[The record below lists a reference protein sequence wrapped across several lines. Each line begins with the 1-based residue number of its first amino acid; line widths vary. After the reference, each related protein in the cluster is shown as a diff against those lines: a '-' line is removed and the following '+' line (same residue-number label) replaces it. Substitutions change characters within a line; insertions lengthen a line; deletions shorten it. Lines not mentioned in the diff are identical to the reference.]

1 MKKNNHFMRVFTI
14 MLSVMMVI
22 ASLQLN
28 VIATS
33 DQVQNDQ
40 NQEGDIIEQGE
51 SAEFCVQFLDENNA
65 YQQRKDIQNYIEL
78 YKDGNLVENVIYE
91 EKVRTDHQD
100 ENVYYYMI
108 KNLEKNASYSIKV
121 KDNLNGYTSEQQKVS
136 LKEEDGFYSSD
147 QKITLSLKQYQ
158 VSGYIVWEDQ
168 DNQEELR
175 PQMDDYFQN
184 GFHILL
190 NGQNYDYAKV
200 TYNQDE
206 NNLNQWFF
214 TIEHLYII
222 DQQGNQA
229 SYVLNHQIT
238 NYHSESVTIHQ
249 DTDDLKI
256 HYTLALSTDKL
267 QLTPA
272 QENTE
277 NTRIPKSTTNVE
289 RNESTS
295 VTLQWQDENPIENRI
310 DFGHY
315 VLSYTINGVKY
326 DLTYELKDK
335 HYVLSLTDEDR
346 ERLHIGSEETLNAL
360 VEGSNLLNHQYVFNN
375 LPSKIIE
382 TSSDEEKKETNI
394 TWELKM
400 VTPPSGYILNST
412 ESPYLLTPMTNYTA
426 KLDIRNGNF
435 SNSPI
440 VQYNEE
446 TDSYRLTNLD
456 QFTFH
461 FDNQEITLS
470 QLQETFPTANYTVT
484 YDQGYYEIHITGIP
498 RCDYTN
504 KKEIVYGMTM
514 TSPSLSGGDR
524 FRILYNNSGIPKFGN
539 ITTKCHDT
547 GTIVLIRYG
556 TTNYKAT
563 KIWLD
568 DGRVERPT
576 TTWVLWRYSTANSEA
591 SYKTPSPVYG
601 YQNDKLVQVTF
612 ELESD
617 TSGEEEETIYRYG
630 LPKYDSF
637 GYAYVYFAREEMS
650 GDNQSLYAKHFGTVE
665 QNFKDDVLP
674 QSMTEREGNNQSI
687 YNGGTITNRVENT
700 ITVNSQKSWKAANYQ
715 SEISNVIVTLTL
727 QKKWVNGDDD
737 YSAVQINAGQ
747 DDEGHTIYKDYTVQL
762 TGFNEENMM
771 QAVSVSMP
779 QYDEYGRE
787 LQYRF
792 VETAIHEKGNEKNL
806 LVNHQFQTS
815 INATNSLVDGEEYYV
830 STMDANGHI
839 TKKLVGTTH
848 YDVTK
853 IWNHVPEEEIPD
865 SIDITLEQRDA
876 SGVIVGEYTYQVYK
890 RDGWKLTI
898 TDYPENATNK
908 KGEKVEGKLPKYD
921 ENGAKYTYQAVEETQ
936 NPNWAAIYVY
946 NKDENNHDKA
956 NTVRITNTKGDGI
969 SKYIKVRKVWLD
981 NGDELHRENVTVQ
994 VWRKAMQD
1002 PTKNL
1007 NETEDQYITTVTLTD
1022 TEEIWWDYAFVT
1034 EYWMGDGT
1042 TSFTGDP
1049 SWSNSDKAAHLIWN
1063 GQYYLKEVKVGNHD
1077 VDRENINA
1085 RGYPTVEGTY
1095 HNYEVIENV
1104 TSDSYSQY
1112 YDHEYYTLI
1121 NRRIGAT
1128 EVTATKTWIDGYN
1141 ASEEQRRSYGAKVV
1155 LKSNSGDNVVI
1166 GNEDDKGYVQVG
1178 NEKKEYIL
1186 DQNNQSISYQQEL
1199 NGQTT
1204 QTIAFKNLPKYDE
1217 KGQYIQY
1224 DIGEI
1229 CSVDENGMSKLEKNE
1244 YSINIGMQNTGNEDI
1259 RNDSLNYSITNQKS
1273 YTKTVSFH
1281 KTWIDEY
1288 TYTKDLRPDIYLTLY
1303 KTQYDRQGNV
1313 TIVMCDYI
1321 DQKWVKTNED
1331 SDYEWTCYFQNLPKY
1346 DEKGNE
1352 IFYYA
1357 YEGMHI
1363 DASQYDYLP
1372 VQYQYEDQS
1381 LSTVNY
1387 DDSTVQTSIDNNKV
1401 RKING
1406 RIILKEGGT
1415 FINELNNNISVKGQK
1430 VWENIPEG
1438 FPKNQFP
1445 KIQFYVQREITK
1457 DQYDAILANPSQ
1469 DTEVVKDGD
1478 TYWQNVAWT
1487 NPVSEQMN
1495 SLTFKFVMSYVG
1507 LNINAFAQDST
1518 ETGKRKLAKYNPL
1531 TGELY
1536 NYRVTEKLDAQEGDV
1551 TPAYKAF
1558 PGEVHNYEI
1567 INTYNIDESENLAN
1581 IQVTKDWDN
1590 VDHHYP
1596 VVEITLYRFAKDKN
1610 DTGITGIE
1618 TVETVKINKNK
1629 GEKSYLFDNLP
1640 IISPNGN
1647 RYIYYVVEKN
1657 INGYTS
1663 NIRIDENTCY
1673 PTTATDANI
1682 DLKKWPV
1689 AVTNAFILKGQQ
1701 TTPNLLEQAIN
1712 VLTGDNGLTTT
1723 EVKVTNTYNTGSVE
1737 LSGQKTWNDYSN
1749 KLSTRPQFIE
1759 LQLYRYAN
1767 TQKGANNA
1775 IEKEL
1780 FATATVSENGTV
1792 NLKNSKVNLGNLSIT
1807 RTVNQDQWNYTIRG
1821 LDQYAPNGELWKYEV
1836 METPLSYYD
1845 TASSIKT
1852 GNVSTN
1858 TGHISSVDFENTL
1871 MTTSLKTTKSWAEIN
1886 ADIQK
1891 YNVTFAL
1898 QVSENGT
1905 DWQWARTYFTNK
1917 DILGQGQE
1925 PFVVEKTLDGSHGQ
1939 SEIVFTDLPKYVNL
1953 NNDNQS
1959 ITKLQYRVKEVKI
1972 GDQYIHFGNLQT
1984 YYTKSGNNE
1993 SFNNAMTALDYSTTQ
2008 STIFHPITDSRHT
2021 TTNTLTKKTSFTVTK
2036 QWSDQDNKYDTR
2048 YLENDH
2054 WVVKY
2059 HVYRSYV
2066 KNNQTIQELM
2076 KVSNGQDP
2084 YILRVEGSDSTSQTA
2099 STTVENLP
2107 SKTLDG
2113 KDYTYFAVELDPN
2126 NQEINNNIYY
2136 GTYDVSG
2143 NSSTFTNTLKTVDLK
2158 VTKNWINDNDVQI
2171 RPESIKVKL
2180 YRKTDSTGY
2189 TPVKVRNIQGN
2200 LEDYTMTI
2208 SKDAWQVTFA
2218 GLPMCDHQGNLYT
2231 YKAEEVSTVP
2241 GYHHP
2246 VYSKTTPIATTNVDN
2261 DYQMTITNTAIELK
2275 LDKRDNNGPITNKA
2289 VEIHI
2294 EGTANTATAGYQ
2306 AIWSRN
2312 ASGNESVTVTKNG
2325 TPIYTMSGS
2334 ITVIKGLPQGDY
2346 TLSEVVTPLGYEKIN
2361 NQTFTITNSGV
2372 TEKSSVLSYNDKTLS
2387 IHNTPVE
2394 IQVNKKDLQNQ
2405 PLTGAIF
2412 TITPV
2417 DDSIFADGTT
2427 VTRTIDF
2434 GSNSSYTITDL
2445 VIGHTYELEE
2455 TKAPDGYILP
2465 GGDTASHLK
2474 IQLKVTDDGK
2484 IVTSGEGAY
2493 TVTGVDNNY
2502 VTVNQDTL
2510 TVKNKVIEIT
2520 LNKKDYI
2527 DNQTNEDQK
2536 GLINGATFTLS
2547 HKKSDGTYENVQKVT
2562 VSKGTITLS
2571 KLIGGDTYRLVETSV
2586 PTGYQTLKGYIEY
2599 TVTTD
2604 GNVSHIVFEKN
2615 DDQVLASSQN
2625 NVLNIYNKRI
2635 PGTLNIEKVDKDD
2648 NTKLSGITFE
2658 LKYQNAK
2665 GDYVLLDQSL
2675 SNEGVLTT
2683 NSDITSRATVVTDNE
2698 GKASY
2703 SHLPW
2708 GNYKLIE
2715 TSFKDGYKT
2724 NRSEYD
2730 VVIGPEDNHITVDQT
2745 IKNEKI
2751 QLSFGKMSS
2760 KSQAYLAKATFTLES
2775 LDGKGFVN
2783 SLPEGVTENNGI
2795 LTWISEASTK
2805 LFNGVLKAEGKYK
2818 LTETKAP
2825 DGYELPENYAV
2836 IFTVQKDGSLVINEV
2851 NVNNQTLTSD
2861 YSQYISLDSQKVVL
2875 TLKDTPIHITLTK
2888 VDSSDPA
2895 KTLAGAQFELYDIT
2909 DKSSIIDKGQF
2920 TTNAQGQIEFN
2931 ESHFIYN
2938 HTYRLVETKAA
2949 DGYKLPDALTIEFT
2963 IAQDGNILNI
2973 TSNKEEYLI
2982 DNQQDLDAMTIQNE
2996 PIIISLK
3003 KTDYVNHTVETKPAL
3018 ENVKFVIKENGQV
3031 VDAIS
3036 QETKGQTI
3044 GTNENGELIF
3054 VASSLIQGHTY
3065 QLYELK
3071 NNGYTTD
3078 NETLVYTF
3086 TVDSDGTVIHNGQDT
3101 NEALITLTNKRIPGT
3116 LTVEKVDQD
3125 NRDTK
3130 LSNTT
3135 FELRYKEN
3143 GEWKLLDQRLKADGT
3158 LVILTSQEDI
3168 KDRAILTTNDLGQI
3182 VYNELP
3188 WGEYQLTE
3196 LTAKDGYVITQSVHT
3211 FTISKE
3217 ALEKTYTDQ
3226 DVITNQK
3233 TRISFDKISNVG
3245 SQTLS
3250 GAQFELTPVNGSEFA
3265 IEKDKITWTSDKD
3278 HSFTLDGYL
3287 ITGHTYQ
3294 LKETVSPS
3302 EYSLPKDYIVI
3313 FKVNNDGTVT
3323 IQSVHIDNQEVTNIH
3338 DYVLVSS
3345 DHKTIQVK
3353 DDPLSITFDKK
3364 DIHGN
3369 AIESTRGEAVFK
3381 LVEESKTIAEN
3392 LTMTNGS
3399 LTIDNANGSFKL
3411 EKGKTYQLIETTAP
3425 KGYELTTITFSFND
3439 YGLPVVNEIVQNDC
3453 HVEIRDQ
3460 MVDINLTKTG
3470 MNTLES
3476 IENDTIGYASFMI
3489 EPVSGSTFADGSTTK
3504 IENITTTNVNTVLK
3518 GQLVAG
3524 NQYLLK
3530 EVLAPK
3536 GYETSDVVFE
3546 VNADGTIKVISGQ
3559 GIVSDHDSTRLY
3571 VRNQK
3576 TSLTLQKVNKNGAS
3590 IESKEHYAHFTIT
3603 GTFAG
3608 EGYTSYNVTSAN
3620 IEETLKGK
3628 LISSEWYTLEEIQTL
3643 NTYYK
3648 PSPMTIRFMLD
3659 SQGNIKDNYTVTMNE
3674 KSDEETK
3681 AYVQVSGSQLMIEN
3695 DDFTTQLEF
3704 YKQDSS
3710 SQEGINGAVFKL
3722 YYSETP
3728 FVTTVQ
3734 DGENKGDILTN
3745 RYQNS
3750 FVQEVASDSNGKVS
3764 LNLTKKGHYL
3774 LIETSNTGYQSDHF
3788 MIGTFDIGDEDYN
3801 QTLSLDD
3808 VSMNVIQGTMTNDK
3822 VVNDRILGSVTLYKL
3837 NDRHQ
3842 SLEGVEF
3849 KLLKQETLETPTF
3862 IDWLKGLF
3870 TGKSYVAQTV
3880 DGQTQTINGSDLID
3894 KGQLTI
3900 SNLPWGTYQLIEV
3913 KAKDGYS
3920 TASGSEAVC
3929 ATIEFTI
3936 DRESAKVV
3944 ELNTNGNQFYNYQ
3957 TSLTIIKTNGTS
3969 PLAGAKFKIT
3979 GEYIDTDGNKTNQ
3992 PLEVITDS
4000 QGKIDLKGQLIGG
4013 NTYTLQELVAPDGYE
4028 RDNHEIQFMVHT
4040 DGHIEI
4046 TSETGK
4052 YTLLNSTFFDNQ
4064 ISLQNTEISIDINK
4078 ESKDHQSIDH
4088 ATFDLYL
4095 GNEKI
4100 KEGLTTSQGHIT
4112 LNRTTVGRLLL
4123 KNTEYR
4129 LVETNAPSGYELTAI
4144 SFIIDEYGTV
4154 NNVHTISGYS
4164 GSVSAEGSTITVVD
4178 DKIDLSIDKQD
4189 FDTKTTITN
4198 RGNAQFT
4205 VTGEFVDGTT
4215 SKTVTSDNMSALTGQ
4230 IIAGHTYT
4238 MEETKAPEGYEL
4250 AAKFTFKVDQYGMIN
4265 HINGQKVAPI
4275 QDSDY
4280 VGSDHNQFIVRD
4292 KPITIQLEK
4301 QDLEGHAIETDNS
4314 YAIFKVSGT
4323 FADGATEITDIT
4335 TANVHDK
4342 LKGLLVVGNQY
4353 TLTETKAPDGYKLGD
4368 VIIFTVQDD
4377 GTIVINNQNSSDKIV
4392 VKDQPITINL
4402 KKYDSHQN
4410 PIEETQLGYAQFKV
4424 TGTFSDGTEEKTVT
4438 SANIATVLNTQLI
4451 AGNQYTF
4458 IEVKAPDGYELA
4470 GTLTIEVHTDGTIS
4484 AVEDNNQWTIDNGQS
4499 ISQINVYDQSIVI
4512 HIKKLNN
4519 DNEGLKNATFALYLG
4534 DQYMETLITDENGNV
4549 SMNHLIQGKTYTLKE
4564 TVAPEG
4570 YKLLSD
4576 TILFTVGDD
4585 GRPSINEYEYV
4596 QINNETIEILNE
4608 ETEISFVKRILH
4620 DQETNVEGAVLTI
4633 TGHFAHTDETTIEW
4647 TSSSTPEVFRNL
4659 FIVGET
4665 YELKELQAPHG
4676 AMFDENYLVTFTI
4689 NEDGNIVFD
4698 SENITYDQDNHM
4710 VVIWNQPTEVAISKV
4725 DATTMKPLE
4734 NATLQVKDG
4743 QKVIDEWE
4751 TDGREHIITGL
4762 LEGGKTYTLHEVK
4775 APNGYQLAKD
4785 IKFVVNINEI
4795 TTITMEDARDPQGN
4809 PDLII
4814 YKVDQNENFLTG
4826 ASFKLVKVVDQ
4837 HEVTIAAQSGGPR
4850 FEFSNIKDGVYRIY
4864 ETKAPAGYQG
4874 LDTYFEIE
4882 VKFGNIYY
4890 QNSKEISFTVYNK
4903 NDGTHSE
4910 VFGGVID
4917 EEDYIHWEESVK
4929 TSDNQ
4934 NIFEYS
4940 ILSLVSLLLI
4950 FIFKKKREV

>member
-1 MKKNNHFMRVFTI
+1 MKKNKHFIRAFAI
-14 MLSVMMVI
+14 MLSFVMII

-33 DQVQNDQ
+33 NQVQDNQ
-40 NQEGDIIEQGE
+40 NQEGNIVVQGE

-78 YKDGNLVENVIYE
+78 YKGGNLVENVEYE
-91 EKVRTDHQD
+91 KKVRTENQD

-121 KDNLNGYTSEQQKVS
+121 KDNLNGYTSEQQELS
-136 LKEEDGFYSSD
+136 LKEEDGVYTSD
-147 QKITLSLKQYQ
+147 QKITFSLKQYQ
-158 VSGYIVWEDQ
+158 VSGHIVWEDQ

-190 NGQNYDYAKV
+190 NDKNYDYAKV
-200 TYNQDE
+200 TYSQDE
-206 NNLNQWFF
+206 NNLDQWRFI
-214 TIEHLYII
+214 IEHLYTI

-238 NYHSESVTIHQ
+238 NYHTESVTINQ

-256 HYTLALSTDKL
+256 HYTIALSTDQL
-267 QLTPA
+267 QLTLA

-277 NTRIPKSTTNVE
+277 NKQTPKSTTNVE
-289 RNESTS
+289 RNESAS
-295 VTLQWQDENPIENRI
+295 VTLHWQDENPIENRI

-315 VLSYTINGVKY
+315 ILSYTINGVTY
-326 DLTYELKDK
+326 DLTYELKDE
-335 HYVLSLTDEDR
+335 HYVLSLSDEDR
-346 ERLHIGSEETLNAL
+346 ERLHIGSEETFHAL
-360 VEGSNLLNHQYVFNN
+360 VEGSNLLNHQYVFTN
-375 LPSKIIE
+375 LPSKISE
-382 TSSDEEKKETNI
+382 TSSDEGKKETNI

-400 VTPPSGYILNST
+400 ATPPSGYILNST
-412 ESPYLLTPMTNYTA
+412 ESPYLLTPMTSYTA
-426 KLDIRNGNF
+426 QLDIRNGNF
-435 SNSPI
+435 SDSPI
-440 VQYNEE
+440 VQYHSDTNTYSL
-446 TDSYRLTNLD
+446 TDPD

-461 FDNQEITLS
+461 IDNQEITLS
-470 QLQETFPTANYTVT
+470 QLQETFPTAHYTVT

-498 RCDYTN
+498 HCDYTN
-504 KKEIVYGMTM
+504 KKEIVYSMTM
-514 TSPSLSGGDR
+514 TSPSLSDGDR
-524 FRILYNNSGIPKFGN
+524 FRILYNNTEVPNFGN
-539 ITTKCHDT
+539 VASKCHDT

-556 TTNYKAT
+556 ITNYKAT

-576 TTWVLWRYSTANSEA
+576 TTWVLWRYSTASLEA

-617 TSGEEEETIYRYG
+617 TNGKNQETIYRYG

-637 GYAYVYFAREEMS
+637 GYAYVYFTREEMS
-650 GDNQSLYAKHFGTVE
+650 GDNQSLYVKHFGTVE

-674 QSMTEREGNNQSI
+674 QTVTKRESSDQSI
-687 YNGGTITNRVENT
+687 YNGGTITNRVEST

-715 SEISNVIVTLTL
+715 SEMSNVIVTLTL
-727 QKKWVNGDDD
+727 QKKLVHSQDD
-737 YSAVQINAGQ
+737 YSAVQVNAGK
-747 DDEGHTIYKDYTVQL
+747 DDEGNTIYKDYTVQL
-762 TGFNEENMM
+762 TGFNEENMT

-792 VETAIHEKGNEKNL
+792 VETAVHEKGNDENL
-806 LVNHQFQTS
+806 LVNNQFKTS
-815 INATNSLVDGEEYYV
+815 INAANSLVDGEEYYV
-830 STMDANGHI
+830 STIDANGHI
-839 TKKLVGTTH
+839 TNRLVGTTH

-853 IWNHVPEEEIPD
+853 IWDHVPEEEIPD
-865 SIDITLEQRDA
+865 SIDITLEQRDT

-890 RDGWKLTI
+890 KDGWKLTI

-936 NPNWAAIYVY
+936 NLTWAATYVY

-981 NGDELHRENVTVQ
+981 NGDELHRENVTIQ

-1002 PTKNL
+1002 STKNL
-1007 NETEDQYITTVTLTD
+1007 HETKDQYITTVTLTD

-1042 TSFTGDP
+1042 TSFTGNP

-1063 GQYYLKEVKVGNHD
+1063 GQYYLKEVKVGDHD

-1085 RGYPTVEGTY
+1085 RGYPTVEGTH

-1112 YDHEYYTLI
+1112 YDHEYHTLI
-1121 NRRIGAT
+1121 NRRIGT
-1128 EVTATKTWIDGYN
+1128 TNITATKTWIDGYN
-1141 ASEEQRRSYGAKVV
+1141 ASEEQRQSYGAKVV
-1155 LKSNSGDNVVI
+1155 LKSNSGNNVVI

-1178 NEKKEYIL
+1178 NEKKEYIFN
-1186 DQNNQSISYQQEL
+1186 QNNENTSYQQEL
-1199 NGQTT
+1199 NGQTS
-1204 QTIAFKNLPKYDE
+1204 QTVVFKNLPKYDE

-1229 CSVDENGMSKLEKNE
+1229 CSVDENGVSELEKNE
-1244 YSINIGMQNTGNEDI
+1244 YSINIGAQNTGNEDL

-1281 KTWIDEY
+1281 NTWIDEY

-1303 KTQYDRQGNV
+1303 KTQYDSQGNV

-1331 SDYEWTCYFQNLPKY
+1331 SEYEWTCYFQNLPKY
-1346 DEKGNE
+1346 DDQGNE

-1363 DASQYDYLP
+1363 NASQYDYLP
-1372 VQYQYEDQS
+1372 VQYQYEGQS

-1387 DDSTVQTSIDNNKV
+1387 DDSTVQTSIDNDKV

-1406 RIILKEGGT
+1406 RTILKEGGT

-1445 KIQFYVQREITK
+1445 KIQFYVQKEITK
-1457 DQYDAILANPSQ
+1457 DQYDAILADSSQ
-1469 DTEVVKDGD
+1469 DIEVVKDGD

-1487 NPVSEQMN
+1487 KPVSDEMN
-1495 SLTFKFVMSYVG
+1495 SLTFKFVMSYEG
-1507 LNINAFAQDST
+1507 LNTNAFAQDPT
-1518 ETGKRKLAKYNPL
+1518 EEGKRKLAKYNPL

-1536 NYRVTEKLDAQEGDV
+1536 NYRVTEKLDADEGDV

-1567 INTYNIDESENLAN
+1567 INTYNIDESQNLAN
-1581 IQVTKDWDN
+1581 IQVTKNWEN

-1596 VVEITLYRFAKDKN
+1596 VVEMTLYRFAKNKN

-1618 TVETVKINKNK
+1618 TVETVKMNKNN
-1629 GEKSYLFDNLP
+1629 GDTSYSFDNLP
-1640 IISPNGN
+1640 MISPNGN

-1663 NIRIDENTCY
+1663 NTTIDESTCY

-1682 DLKKWPV
+1682 NPDKWPE
-1689 AVTNAFILKGQQ
+1689 AATNAFTLKGQQ
-1701 TTPNLLEQAIN
+1701 TTTNLLDQAIN
-1712 VLTGDNGLTTT
+1712 ALSGDNGLTTAK
-1723 EVKVTNTYNTGSVE
+1723 VKVTNTYHTDSIE
-1737 LSGQKTWNDYSN
+1737 LSGVKTWNDYSN
-1749 KLSTRPQFIE
+1749 KLSTRPQSIE

-1780 FATATVSENGTV
+1780 FATATVLENGTV
-1792 NLKNSKVNLGNLSIT
+1792 TLKDSKVNLGNLSIT
-1807 RTVNQDQWNYTIRG
+1807 RTVNQDQWNYTIHG

-1845 TASSIKT
+1845 TTS
-1852 GNVSTN
+1852 STN
-1858 TGHISSVDFENTL
+1858 TGVVSTDTGCISNVDFENTL
-1871 MTTSLKTTKSWAEIN
+1871 KTMSLKVTKLWTEIN

-1891 YNVTFAL
+1891 YDVTFAL

-1905 DWQWARTYFTNK
+1905 DWQWARLYFTDK
-1917 DILGQGQE
+1917 GLLGQGQE
-1925 PFVVEKTLDGSHGQ
+1925 PFAIEKTLDGSHGQ
-1939 SEIVFTDLPKYVNL
+1939 SEIVFTDLPQYVNL
-1953 NNDNQS
+1953 TNNQT
-1959 ITKLQYRVKEVKI
+1959 ITKLQYRAREVKI
-1972 GDQYIHFGNLQT
+1972 GDQFIQFGESQT
-1984 YYTKSGNNE
+1984 YYTKSDNTE
-1993 SFNNAMTALDYSTTQ
+1993 SFNKDITALDYSDTQ
-2008 STIFHPITDSRHT
+2008 STIFHPTTDSRHA
-2021 TTNTLTKKTSFTVTK
+2021 TTNTLKDKTSFTVTK

-2059 HVYRSYV
+2059 HVYR
-2066 KNNQTIQELM
+2066 TIEGESTPERV

-2084 YILRVEGSDSTSQTA
+2084 YILKVEGSDSTGQTA
-2099 STTVENLP
+2099 SATVENLP

-2113 KDYTYFAVELDPN
+2113 KNYTYYAVELNPN

-2143 NSSTFTNTLKTVDLK
+2143 SNSTFTNTLKTIDLT
-2158 VTKNWINDNDVQI
+2158 VTKDWINDNDVQI
-2171 RPESIKVKL
+2171 RPESITVKL

-2189 TPVKVRNIQGN
+2189 TPVKVRNTQGN

-2208 SKDAWQVTFA
+2208 SKDAWEVTFV
-2218 GLPMCDHQGNLYT
+2218 GLPMCDHQGNPYT

-2241 GYHHP
+2241 GYHDP
-2246 VYSKTTPIATTNVDN
+2246 EYSKTTAIETTDVTN
-2261 DYQMTITNTAIELK
+2261 DYQMTITNTAIALK
-2275 LDKRDNNGPITNKA
+2275 LDKRDNNGSITNKA

-2294 EGTANTATAGYQ
+2294 EGKTNTATAGYK

-2312 ASGNESVTVTKNG
+2312 ASGNESVTVTKDG
-2325 TPIYTMSGS
+2325 TPIYTTSGS
-2334 ITVIKGLPQGDY
+2334 TTVIKGLPQGDY

-2361 NQTFTITNSGV
+2361 NQTFTMTNSGI
-2372 TEKSSVLSYNDKTLS
+2372 TEESSVLSYHDKTLS

-2394 IQVNKKDLQNQ
+2394 MKVNKQDFHHQ

-2417 DDSIFADGTT
+2417 GDSLFADGTT

-2434 GSNSSYTITDL
+2434 GNNSSYTITDL
-2445 VIGHTYELEE
+2445 VIGNTYELEE

-2465 GGDTASHLK
+2465 GGDTASSHLK
-2474 IQLKVTDDGK
+2474 IQFTVTDDGK
-2484 IVTSGEGAY
+2484 IVTSGEDAY
-2493 TVTGVDNNY
+2493 TVTGVDHNY

-2520 LNKKDYI
+2520 LNKKDYV
-2527 DNQTNEDQK
+2527 DNQTNENQK

-2547 HKKSDGTYENVQKVT
+2547 HKKSDGIYENIQTLT
-2562 VSKGTITLS
+2562 VSQGTITLS
-2571 KLIGGDTYRLVETSV
+2571 ELIGGDTYRLVETSV
-2586 PTGYQTLKGYIEY
+2586 PAGYQTLKGYVEF

-2604 GNVSHIVFEKN
+2604 GNVTQIVFEN
-2615 DDQVLASSQN
+2615 SDDQVLASSQN
-2625 NVLNIYNKRI
+2625 NILNIYNKRI

-2658 LKYQNAK
+2658 LKYQNTN

-2675 SNEGVLTT
+2675 SQDGVLTT
-2683 NSDITSRATVVTDNE
+2683 DSDSTSRATVVTDND

-2715 TSFKDGYKT
+2715 TSFKDGYKA
-2724 NRSEYD
+2724 NVSEYD
-2730 VVIGPEDNHITVDQT
+2730 VVIGPEDNHITVNKT
-2745 IKNEKI
+2745 IENEKI

-2760 KSQAYLAKATFTLES
+2760 ESQVYLAKAIFTLES

-2783 SLPEGVTENNGI
+2783 SLPEGVTVNNGI
-2795 LTWISEASTK
+2795 LTWTSEASTK

-2836 IFTVQKDGSLVINEV
+2836 TFTVQKDGSLVINEV
-2851 NVNNQTLTSD
+2851 NVNNQTLTSH

-2888 VDSSDPA
+2888 VDSTDFT

-2909 DKSSIIDKGQF
+2909 DKSSIIDKGQL

-2949 DGYKLPDALTIEFT
+2949 DGYKLPDGLTIELT
-2963 IAQDGNILNI
+2963 VGQDGNIQSMTTNQ
-2973 TSNKEEYLI
+2973 EGYLV
-2982 DNQQDLDAMTIQNE
+2982 DHQQNLDVMTIQNE

-3003 KTDYVNHTVETKPAL
+3003 KTDYVNHTVDTKPAL

-3036 QETKGQTI
+3036 KDTNGQTI
-3044 GTNENGELIF
+3044 GTNENGELTFI
-3054 VASSLIQGHTY
+3054 ASSLIQGHTY

-3078 NETLVYTF
+3078 NETLVYKF
-3086 TVDSDGTVIHNGQDT
+3086 TVDNDGTVIHDSQDT
-3101 NEALITLTNKRIPGT
+3101 NEVFITLTNKRIPGT

-3211 FTISKE
+3211 FTISKD
-3217 ALEKTYTDQ
+3217 ALEKTYTGQ

-3265 IEKDKITWTSDKD
+3265 IEKNKITWTSDKD

-3294 LKETVSPS
+3294 LKETMSPS

-3323 IQSVHIDNQEVTNIH
+3323 IQSVSIDNQEVTNIN
-3338 DYVLVSS
+3338 DYVLVSG
-3345 DHKTIQVK
+3345 DRKTIQVK

-3369 AIESTRGEAVFK
+3369 AIESTKGEAVFK
-3381 LVEESKTIAEN
+3381 LVEGSKTIAEN

-3399 LTIDNANGSFKL
+3399 LIIDNANRSLKL

-3439 YGLPVVNEIVQNDC
+3439 YGLPVVNEVVQNNR

-3460 MVDINLTKTG
+3460 MIDIHLTKTG
-3470 MNTLES
+3470 MNTLDS

-3504 IENITTTNVNTVLK
+3504 IEGITTTNVNTVLK

-3530 EVLAPK
+3530 EVLAPQ

-3559 GIVSDHDSTRLY
+3559 GVVRDQDATRLY
-3571 VRNQK
+3571 VRDQK
-3576 TSLTLQKVNKNGAS
+3576 TSLTLQKVNKNGTS
-3590 IESKEHYAHFTIT
+3590 IESEGHYAHFIMT

-3608 EGYTSYNVTSAN
+3608 EGQTSYTVTSAN
-3620 IEETLKGK
+3620 IKETLKGK
-3628 LISSEWYTLEEIQTL
+3628 LISGEWYTLEETQTL

-3681 AYVQVSGSQLMIEN
+3681 AYVQANGSQLMIQN
-3695 DDFTTQLEF
+3695 DDFKTQLEF

-3710 SQEGINGAVFKL
+3710 SQEGISGAVFKL

-3728 FVTTVQ
+3728 FDTTVQ
-3734 DGENKGDILTN
+3734 DGENKGDVFTN

-3750 FVQEVASDSNGKVS
+3750 FDQEVSSDSHGKVS

-3788 MIGTFDIGDEDYN
+3788 MIGTFDIDDEDYN
-3801 QTLSLDD
+3801 QTLSLND
-3808 VSMNVIQGTMTNDK
+3808 VSMNVIQGTMTNNK
-3822 VVNDRILGSVTLYKL
+3822 VVNDRILGSVTLYKF

-3842 SLEGVEF
+3842 SLEDVEF
-3849 KLLKQETLETPTF
+3849 KLVKQETLETPTF
-3862 IDWLKGLF
+3862 IDWLTGLF
-3870 TGKSYVAQTV
+3870 TGKSYDAQTV

-3920 TASGSEAVC
+3920 TANGSEAVL

-3936 DRESAKVV
+3936 DRGSAKVV

-3957 TSLTIIKTNGTS
+3957 TSLTIIKSNGTS

-3979 GEYIDTDGNKTNQ
+3979 GEYIGTDGNKTNQ
-3992 PLEVITDS
+3992 PLEVMTNS
-4000 QGKIDLKGQLIGG
+4000 QGKIDIKGQFIGG

-4028 RDNHEIQFMVHT
+4028 RDNREIQFKVHT

-4052 YTLLNSTFFDNQ
+4052 YTLLSSTFFDNQ

-4078 ESKDHQSIDH
+4078 ESIDHQSIDP

-4095 GNEKI
+4095 ENEKI

-4112 LNRTTVGRLLL
+4112 LSRGTVGRLLL
-4123 KNTEYR
+4123 KDTEYR
-4129 LVETNAPSGYELTAI
+4129 LVETNAPEGYELTAI
-4144 SFIIDEYGTV
+4144 SFKIDEYGIV

-4164 GSVSAEGSTITVVD
+4164 GSVSAQGSTITVVD

-4189 FDTKTTITN
+4189 FDTKTTIKD
-4198 RGNAQFT
+4198 RGNAKFT
-4205 VTGEFVDGTT
+4205 ITGEFVDGTT
-4215 SKTVTSDNMSALTGQ
+4215 SKTVTSVNMSALTGQ
-4230 IIAGHTYT
+4230 IIVGHTYT
-4238 MEETKAPEGYEL
+4238 MKETKAPDGYEL
-4250 AAKFTFKVDQYGMIN
+4250 ADEFTFKVDQDGMIS
-4265 HINGQKVAPI
+4265 HINGHEVTSI

-4280 VGSDHNQFIVRD
+4280 VGSDQNQFIVKD
-4292 KPITIQLEK
+4292 KPITIQLDK
-4301 QDLEGHAIETDNS
+4301 QDLQGHAIETDNS
-4314 YAIFKVSGT
+4314 YAIFKVIGT
-4323 FADGATEITDIT
+4323 FANGTTEITDIT
-4335 TANVHDK
+4335 TANVQDK
-4342 LKGLLVVGNQY
+4342 LKGLLIAGNQY
-4353 TLTETKAPDGYKLGD
+4353 TLMETKAPDGYKLAAD
-4368 VIIFTVQDD
+4368 IIFTVQDD
-4377 GTIVINNQNSSDKIV
+4377 GTIVMNGDNCGDTIV
-4392 VKDQPITINL
+4392 IKDQPITINL
-4402 KKYDSHQN
+4402 KKYDNNQN
-4410 PIEETQLGYAQFKV
+4410 PIDETKLGYAQFKV
-4424 TGTFSDGTEEKTVT
+4424 TGIFADGTEEKTVT
-4438 SANIATVLNTQLI
+4438 SANISTVLNAQLI
-4451 AGNQYTF
+4451 AQNQYTF
-4458 IEVKAPDGYELA
+4458 TEVKAPDGYELA
-4470 GTLTIEVHTDGTIS
+4470 GTLMIEVHTDGTIS
-4484 AVEDNNQWTIDNGQS
+4484 VVEDNDQWTIDNEQS

-4512 HIKKLNN
+4512 HIKKLNH
-4519 DNEGLKNATFALYLG
+4519 DNEGLKNATFELYLD
-4534 DQYMETLITDENGNV
+4534 DQYVETLTTEENGNV
-4549 SMNHLIQGKTYTLKE
+4549 SMNHLIQGYTYTLKE
-4564 TVAPEG
+4564 TIAPEG
-4570 YKLLSD
+4570 YKLLRD
-4576 TILFTVGDD
+4576 AILFTVGDD
-4585 GRPSINEYEYV
+4585 GKPSINEYEYV
-4596 QINNETIEILNE
+4596 QTNNETIEILNE

-4676 AMFDENYLVTFTI
+4676 AMFDENYLVTLTI
-4689 NEDGNIVFD
+4689 DEDGNIVFD

-4762 LEGGKTYTLHEVK
+4762 LEGGKTYTLHEAK

-4795 TTITMEDARDPQGN
+4795 TTITMEDARDPQGD

-4826 ASFKLVKVVDQ
+4826 ANFKLVKVVNQ
-4837 HEVTIAAQSGGPR
+4837 HEVTIASQSGGPR
-4850 FEFSNIKDGVYRIY
+4850 FEFSNLKDGIYRIY

-4890 QNSKEISFTVYNK
+4890 QDSQETSFTVYNS

-4910 VFGGVID
+4910 VFAGVID

-4950 FIFKKKREV
+4950 FIFKKRKRAV

>member
-1 MKKNNHFMRVFTI
+1 M
-14 MLSVMMVI
+14 
-22 ASLQLN
+22 
-28 VIATS
+28 
-33 DQVQNDQ
+33 
-40 NQEGDIIEQGE
+40 
-51 SAEFCVQFLDENNA
+51 
-65 YQQRKDIQNYIEL
+65 
-78 YKDGNLVENVIYE
+78 
-91 EKVRTDHQD
+91 
-100 ENVYYYMI
+100 
-108 KNLEKNASYSIKV
+108 
-121 KDNLNGYTSEQQKVS
+121 
-136 LKEEDGFYSSD
+136 
-147 QKITLSLKQYQ
+147 
-158 VSGYIVWEDQ
+158 
-168 DNQEELR
+168 
-175 PQMDDYFQN
+175 
-184 GFHILL
+184 
-190 NGQNYDYAKV
+190 
-200 TYNQDE
+200 
-206 NNLNQWFF
+206 
-214 TIEHLYII
+214 
-222 DQQGNQA
+222 
-229 SYVLNHQIT
+229 
-238 NYHSESVTIHQ
+238 
-249 DTDDLKI
+249 
-256 HYTLALSTDKL
+256 
-267 QLTPA
+267 
-272 QENTE
+272 
-277 NTRIPKSTTNVE
+277 
-289 RNESTS
+289 
-295 VTLQWQDENPIENRI
+295 
-310 DFGHY
+310 
-315 VLSYTINGVKY
+315 
-326 DLTYELKDK
+326 
-335 HYVLSLTDEDR
+335 
-346 ERLHIGSEETLNAL
+346 
-360 VEGSNLLNHQYVFNN
+360 
-375 LPSKIIE
+375 
-382 TSSDEEKKETNI
+382 
-394 TWELKM
+394 
-400 VTPPSGYILNST
+400 
-412 ESPYLLTPMTNYTA
+412 
-426 KLDIRNGNF
+426 
-435 SNSPI
+435 
-440 VQYNEE
+440 
-446 TDSYRLTNLD
+446 
-456 QFTFH
+456 
-461 FDNQEITLS
+461 
-470 QLQETFPTANYTVT
+470 
-484 YDQGYYEIHITGIP
+484 
-498 RCDYTN
+498 
-504 KKEIVYGMTM
+504 
-514 TSPSLSGGDR
+514 
-524 FRILYNNSGIPKFGN
+524 
-539 ITTKCHDT
+539 
-547 GTIVLIRYG
+547 
-556 TTNYKAT
+556 
-563 KIWLD
+563 
-568 DGRVERPT
+568 
-576 TTWVLWRYSTANSEA
+576 
-591 SYKTPSPVYG
+591 
-601 YQNDKLVQVTF
+601 
-612 ELESD
+612 
-617 TSGEEEETIYRYG
+617 
-630 LPKYDSF
+630 
-637 GYAYVYFAREEMS
+637 
-650 GDNQSLYAKHFGTVE
+650 
-665 QNFKDDVLP
+665 
-674 QSMTEREGNNQSI
+674 
-687 YNGGTITNRVENT
+687 
-700 ITVNSQKSWKAANYQ
+700 
-715 SEISNVIVTLTL
+715 
-727 QKKWVNGDDD
+727 
-737 YSAVQINAGQ
+737 
-747 DDEGHTIYKDYTVQL
+747 
-762 TGFNEENMM
+762 
-771 QAVSVSMP
+771 
-779 QYDEYGRE
+779 
-787 LQYRF
+787 
-792 VETAIHEKGNEKNL
+792 
-806 LVNHQFQTS
+806 
-815 INATNSLVDGEEYYV
+815 
-830 STMDANGHI
+830 
-839 TKKLVGTTH
+839 
-848 YDVTK
+848 
-853 IWNHVPEEEIPD
+853 
-865 SIDITLEQRDA
+865 
-876 SGVIVGEYTYQVYK
+876 
-890 RDGWKLTI
+890 
-898 TDYPENATNK
+898 
-908 KGEKVEGKLPKYD
+908 
-921 ENGAKYTYQAVEETQ
+921 
-936 NPNWAAIYVY
+936 
-946 NKDENNHDKA
+946 
-956 NTVRITNTKGDGI
+956 
-969 SKYIKVRKVWLD
+969 
-981 NGDELHRENVTVQ
+981 
-994 VWRKAMQD
+994 
-1002 PTKNL
+1002 
-1007 NETEDQYITTVTLTD
+1007 
-1022 TEEIWWDYAFVT
+1022 
-1034 EYWMGDGT
+1034 
-1042 TSFTGDP
+1042 
-1049 SWSNSDKAAHLIWN
+1049 
-1063 GQYYLKEVKVGNHD
+1063 
-1077 VDRENINA
+1077 
-1085 RGYPTVEGTY
+1085 
-1095 HNYEVIENV
+1095 
-1104 TSDSYSQY
+1104 
-1112 YDHEYYTLI
+1112 
-1121 NRRIGAT
+1121 
-1128 EVTATKTWIDGYN
+1128 
-1141 ASEEQRRSYGAKVV
+1141 
-1155 LKSNSGDNVVI
+1155 
-1166 GNEDDKGYVQVG
+1166 
-1178 NEKKEYIL
+1178 
-1186 DQNNQSISYQQEL
+1186 
-1199 NGQTT
+1199 
-1204 QTIAFKNLPKYDE
+1204 
-1217 KGQYIQY
+1217 
-1224 DIGEI
+1224 
-1229 CSVDENGMSKLEKNE
+1229 
-1244 YSINIGMQNTGNEDI
+1244 
-1259 RNDSLNYSITNQKS
+1259 
-1273 YTKTVSFH
+1273 
-1281 KTWIDEY
+1281 
-1288 TYTKDLRPDIYLTLY
+1288 
-1303 KTQYDRQGNV
+1303 
-1313 TIVMCDYI
+1313 
-1321 DQKWVKTNED
+1321 
-1331 SDYEWTCYFQNLPKY
+1331 
-1346 DEKGNE
+1346 
-1352 IFYYA
+1352 
-1357 YEGMHI
+1357 
-1363 DASQYDYLP
+1363 
-1372 VQYQYEDQS
+1372 
-1381 LSTVNY
+1381 
-1387 DDSTVQTSIDNNKV
+1387 
-1401 RKING
+1401 
-1406 RIILKEGGT
+1406 
-1415 FINELNNNISVKGQK
+1415 
-1430 VWENIPEG
+1430 
-1438 FPKNQFP
+1438 
-1445 KIQFYVQREITK
+1445 
-1457 DQYDAILANPSQ
+1457 
-1469 DTEVVKDGD
+1469 
-1478 TYWQNVAWT
+1478 
-1487 NPVSEQMN
+1487 
-1495 SLTFKFVMSYVG
+1495 
-1507 LNINAFAQDST
+1507 
-1518 ETGKRKLAKYNPL
+1518 
-1531 TGELY
+1531 
-1536 NYRVTEKLDAQEGDV
+1536 
-1551 TPAYKAF
+1551 
-1558 PGEVHNYEI
+1558 
-1567 INTYNIDESENLAN
+1567 
-1581 IQVTKDWDN
+1581 
-1590 VDHHYP
+1590 
-1596 VVEITLYRFAKDKN
+1596 
-1610 DTGITGIE
+1610 
-1618 TVETVKINKNK
+1618 
-1629 GEKSYLFDNLP
+1629 
-1640 IISPNGN
+1640 
-1647 RYIYYVVEKN
+1647 
-1657 INGYTS
+1657 
-1663 NIRIDENTCY
+1663 
-1673 PTTATDANI
+1673 
-1682 DLKKWPV
+1682 
-1689 AVTNAFILKGQQ
+1689 
-1701 TTPNLLEQAIN
+1701 
-1712 VLTGDNGLTTT
+1712 
-1723 EVKVTNTYNTGSVE
+1723 
-1737 LSGQKTWNDYSN
+1737 
-1749 KLSTRPQFIE
+1749 
-1759 LQLYRYAN
+1759 
-1767 TQKGANNA
+1767 
-1775 IEKEL
+1775 
-1780 FATATVSENGTV
+1780 
-1792 NLKNSKVNLGNLSIT
+1792 
-1807 RTVNQDQWNYTIRG
+1807 
-1821 LDQYAPNGELWKYEV
+1821 
-1836 METPLSYYD
+1836 
-1845 TASSIKT
+1845 
-1852 GNVSTN
+1852 
-1858 TGHISSVDFENTL
+1858 
-1871 MTTSLKTTKSWAEIN
+1871 
-1886 ADIQK
+1886 
-1891 YNVTFAL
+1891 
-1898 QVSENGT
+1898 
-1905 DWQWARTYFTNK
+1905 
-1917 DILGQGQE
+1917 
-1925 PFVVEKTLDGSHGQ
+1925 
-1939 SEIVFTDLPKYVNL
+1939 
-1953 NNDNQS
+1953 
-1959 ITKLQYRVKEVKI
+1959 
-1972 GDQYIHFGNLQT
+1972 
-1984 YYTKSGNNE
+1984 
-1993 SFNNAMTALDYSTTQ
+1993 
-2008 STIFHPITDSRHT
+2008 
-2021 TTNTLTKKTSFTVTK
+2021 
-2036 QWSDQDNKYDTR
+2036 
-2048 YLENDH
+2048 
-2054 WVVKY
+2054 
-2059 HVYRSYV
+2059 
-2066 KNNQTIQELM
+2066 
-2076 KVSNGQDP
+2076 
-2084 YILRVEGSDSTSQTA
+2084 
-2099 STTVENLP
+2099 
-2107 SKTLDG
+2107 
-2113 KDYTYFAVELDPN
+2113 
-2126 NQEINNNIYY
+2126 
-2136 GTYDVSG
+2136 
-2143 NSSTFTNTLKTVDLK
+2143 
-2158 VTKNWINDNDVQI
+2158 
-2171 RPESIKVKL
+2171 
-2180 YRKTDSTGY
+2180 
-2189 TPVKVRNIQGN
+2189 
-2200 LEDYTMTI
+2200 
-2208 SKDAWQVTFA
+2208 
-2218 GLPMCDHQGNLYT
+2218 
-2231 YKAEEVSTVP
+2231 
-2241 GYHHP
+2241 
-2246 VYSKTTPIATTNVDN
+2246 
-2261 DYQMTITNTAIELK
+2261 K

-2325 TPIYTMSGS
+2325 KPIYTTSGS

-2372 TEKSSVLSYNDKTLS
+2372 TENSSVLSYNDKTKTLS

-2394 IQVNKKDLQNQ
+2394 IQVNKKDLQNR

-2434 GSNSSYTITDL
+2434 GGNSSYTITDL

-2455 TKAPDGYILP
+2455 TKAPDGY
-2465 GGDTASHLK
+2465 
-2474 IQLKVTDDGK
+2474 
-2484 IVTSGEGAY
+2484 E
-2493 TVTGVDNNY
+2493 
-2502 VTVNQDTL
+2502 
-2510 TVKNKVIEIT
+2510 
-2520 LNKKDYI
+2520 
-2527 DNQTNEDQK
+2527 
-2536 GLINGATFTLS
+2536 LS
-2547 HKKSDGTYENVQKVT
+2547 
-2562 VSKGTITLS
+2562 
-2571 KLIGGDTYRLVETSV
+2571 
-2586 PTGYQTLKGYIEY
+2586 
-2599 TVTTD
+2599 
-2604 GNVSHIVFEKN
+2604 
-2615 DDQVLASSQN
+2615 
-2625 NVLNIYNKRI
+2625 
-2635 PGTLNIEKVDKDD
+2635 
-2648 NTKLSGITFE
+2648 
-2658 LKYQNAK
+2658 
-2665 GDYVLLDQSL
+2665 
-2675 SNEGVLTT
+2675 
-2683 NSDITSRATVVTDNE
+2683 
-2698 GKASY
+2698 
-2703 SHLPW
+2703 
-2708 GNYKLIE
+2708 
-2715 TSFKDGYKT
+2715 
-2724 NRSEYD
+2724 
-2730 VVIGPEDNHITVDQT
+2730 
-2745 IKNEKI
+2745 
-2751 QLSFGKMSS
+2751 
-2760 KSQAYLAKATFTLES
+2760 
-2775 LDGKGFVN
+2775 
-2783 SLPEGVTENNGI
+2783 
-2795 LTWISEASTK
+2795 
-2805 LFNGVLKAEGKYK
+2805 
-2818 LTETKAP
+2818 
-2825 DGYELPENYAV
+2825 ENYAV
-2836 IFTVQKDGSLVINEV
+2836 VFTVQKDGSLVINEV

-2875 TLKDTPIHITLTK
+2875 TLKNTPIHITLTK

-3439 YGLPVVNEIVQNDC
+3439 YGLPVVNGIVQNDC

-3710 SQEGINGAVFKL
+3710 SQEGISGAVFKL

-3750 FVQEVASDSNGKVS
+3750 FVQEVASDSDGKVS
-3764 LNLTKKGHYL
+3764 LKLTKKGHYL

-3808 VSMNVIQGTMTNDK
+3808 VSMNVIQGTMINDK

-3849 KLLKQETLETPTF
+3849 KLVKQETLETPTF

-3870 TGKSYVAQTV
+3870 TGKSYDAQTV

-4078 ESKDHQSIDH
+4078 ESIDHQSIDP

-4112 LNRTTVGRLLL
+4112 LNRTTVGHLLL

-4230 IIAGHTYT
+4230 IIAGRTYT

-4265 HINGQKVAPI
+4265 HINGKKVAPI

-4377 GTIVINNQNSSDKIV
+4377 GTIVINNQNSNDKIV

-4438 SANIATVLNTQLI
+4438 SANISTVLNTQLI

-4689 NEDGNIVFD
+4689 DEDGNIVFD

-4734 NATLQVKDG
+4734 NAILQVKDG

-4795 TTITMEDARDPQGN
+4795 TTITMEDTRDPQGD